1 MTIGLEELVVT
12 GKTLVAGAM
21 LAEETTEIAAVNVI
35 TVVAVDK
42 EVVDATIGL
51 AVEAVKTEIPA
62 TAILKNDTN
71 Q

>member
-21 LAEETTEIAAVNVI
+21 LAEETTEIPAANVT

-42 EVVDATIGL
+42 EVVDATTGL
-51 AVEAVKTEIPA
+51 AVEAVTTEILA
-62 TAILKNDTN
+62 TAILKNDIK

>member
-1 MTIGLEELVVT
+1 MTIGQEELVVT

-42 EVVDATIGL
+42 EVVDATTGL
-51 AVEAVKTEIPA
+51 AVVAATTEILA
-62 TAILKNDTN
+62 TAILKNDIN
-71 Q
+71 